1 MDKIFN
7 TILGTYRYG
16 RLKYDLRKRYDNIGF
31 VHRHLESIG
40 VHKKKIRRVIKLM
53 LKYPKL
59 LTMNP
64 FALMCFILE
73 YFI

>member
-31 VHRHLESIG
+31 VHTHLKSIG
-40 VHKKKIRRVIKLM
+40 VNKKK
-53 LKYPKL
+53 
-59 LTMNP
+59 N
-64 FALMCFILE
+64 
-73 YFI
+73 